1 MDFDQ
6 KLCCFSSNGLGPV
19 IGDDTLRVRRIYFR
33 KNNFFKVKSSVFLG
47 VRIISVFR
55 QKTFARFLK
64 AAYEEFKGKFWG
76 NYSAPSFFDF
86 FGLPANFLRSFGK
99 NIRQVCGNCVSGVKR
114 TSCRKLFFLDNSFCF
129 PKYFR
134 TLRREILE
142 PWLKSLDKFVKTT
155 LQMSSENFCR
165 KFFTKTFWVVYKILR
180 LWMEISPKFWNLTKK
195 FGEFGKICF
204 HVSSWLFWGEF
215 DLE

>member
-1 MDFDQ
+1 MEKLFFKLIVDFDQ

-76 NYSAPSFFDF
+76 NYSARVFLIFLDF
-86 FGLPANFLRSFGK
+86 QQIFCGVLAKTSGRFVETAFQVLRGHLA
-99 NIRQVCGNCVSGVKR
+99 GNC
-114 TSCRKLFFLDNSFCF
+114 FFL
-129 PKYFR
+129 
-134 TLRREILE
+134 IIV
-142 PWLKSLDKFVKTT
+142 FVF
-155 LQMSSENFCR
+155 LNIFA
-165 KFFTKTFWVVYKILR
+165 
-180 LWMEISPKFWNLTKK
+180 LWGGKFWNR
-195 FGEFGKICF
+195 G
-204 HVSSWLFWGEF
+204 
-215 DLE
+215 